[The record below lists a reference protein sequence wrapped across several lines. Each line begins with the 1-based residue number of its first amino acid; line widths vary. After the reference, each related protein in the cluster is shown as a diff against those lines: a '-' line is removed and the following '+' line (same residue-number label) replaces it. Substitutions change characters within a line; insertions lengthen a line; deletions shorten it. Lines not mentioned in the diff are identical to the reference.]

1 MKSLLLPFLFLL
13 ALTTT
18 AQQKLKTE
26 NVIIV
31 TFDGYRWQELFR
43 GAEERLINNKKFV
56 RNVDATKA
64 KYWAATPKER
74 REKLMPFFWGTLAKQ
89 GTFIGSRDSGSIINT
104 SNPHR
109 FSYPGYNEIFS
120 GYGNPKVNSN
130 EYPDNPN
137 NTLFDLLQSKPEFKG
152 KTVAVASWDAF
163 PRIFNTKRSGTPVF
177 ATYKTEGENVTS
189 NTTTYGPW
197 KTTIPASNQYSS
209 YDTTTY
215 RFAKEYLYRNHPRM
229 AFIGFDETDHFG
241 HEGEYDAYLDA
252 ANLMDKYMQDLWTFI
267 QSDKQYK
274 DKTTL
279 IITCDH
285 GRGDILIGR
294 WRHHG
299 KLVHHARGIW
309 MVTIGPDTPALGEV
323 NGKGKKK
330 YYQKQVGP
338 TAAKLLGMQFYEGK
352 KIGKAIEEVILSDT
366 SKVSDK

>member
-1 MKSLLLPFLFLL
+1 MKNLLLPFLLL
-13 ALTTT
+13 MTLSAV

-43 GAEERLINNKKFV
+43 GAEERLINSKKFV

-89 GTFIGSRDSGSIINT
+89 GTLIGSRDSGSIMNT

-109 FSYPGYNEIFS
+109 FSYPGYNEIFT

-130 EYPDNPN
+130 DYPDNPN
-137 NTLFDLLQSKPEFKG
+137 NTLFDLLQAQPDFKD
-152 KTVAVASWDAF
+152 KCAAVASWDAF
-163 PRIFNTKRSGTPVF
+163 PRIFNTKRNGTPVF
-177 ATYKTEGENVTS
+177 ATYKCEAGNITS
-189 NTTTYGPW
+189 NNITYGPY
-197 KTTIPASNQYSS
+197 KTTIPAPNQYND
-209 YDTTTY
+209 YDTITY
-215 RFAKEYLYRNHPRM
+215 RFAKEYLYRNHPRV
-229 AFIGFDETDHFG
+229 AFIGFDETDHFA
-241 HEGEYDAYLDA
+241 HEGEYDSYLDA
-252 ANLMDKYMQDLWTFI
+252 ANLMDKYMQDLWAFI
-267 QSDKQYK
+267 QNDPQYK

-285 GRGDILIGR
+285 GRGNLLIGR
-294 WRHHG
+294 WQHHG

-309 MVTIGPDTPALGEV
+309 MVAIGPDTPALGEV
-323 NGKGKKK
+323 NGDKKPT

-338 TAAKLLGMQFYEGK
+338 TAAKLLGVPFYEGK
-352 KIGKAIEEVILSDT
+352 KIGKAVDLVV
-366 SKVSDK
+366 K